1 MIVERID
8 ILRADIPFRP
18 VSGAPYRTWQDASP
32 VVIVHVHTDEGI
44 VGTGTATAIG
54 FYLGLTAGSLVD
66 TVKELAPHLIGLSP
80 FDVQRAHQTMDH
92 YVRGNQAAKAALDI
106 ALYDVM
112 GQATGR
118 PVYDLLGGRM
128 QTEPLPTATFA
139 LYADEPEQM
148 AADVHARFEEGFR
161 AFEVK
166 MTDPQIDVAR
176 VRAIR
181 EAVGAEATLIADANG
196 HWSVKDAVRI
206 IDALAPYDVLVEEPC
221 HGITALEEVRRASQ
235 LPIIADETCHTVQ
248 DAAEIARR
256 RAADIV
262 SIKLMKAGGLWRAH
276 QMALLLAGAGLG
288 YRVDGVRGET
298 RVSNTASVH
307 LVTSLPAPYASGLMQ
322 HARLAED
329 IVADGGLEFAAG
341 RVSVSEAPGLGLKT
355 KPYGDKIATVT

>member
-1 MIVERID
+1 MKVECIE
-8 ILRADIPFRP
+8 IFRADIPFRQ
-18 VSGAPYRTWQDASP
+18 VSGAPLRTWQDTSP
-32 VVIVHVHTDEGI
+32 VVIVHVHAGDV
-44 VGTGTATAIG
+44 VGVGTATAIG
-54 FYLGLTAGSLVD
+54 FYLGLTAGALVD
-66 TVKELAPHLIGLSP
+66 TVQELAPQLIGLSP
-80 FDVQRAHQTMDH
+80 FDIQRAHQKMDH

-106 ALYDVM
+106 AFYDVM

-118 PVYDLLGGRM
+118 PAYDLLGGRT
-128 QTEPLPTATFA
+128 QSEPLPTTTFA

-148 AADVHARFEEGFR
+148 AADARTRFEEGFR

-181 EAVGAEATLIADANG
+181 EAVGAEATLIADVNG

-206 IDALAPYDVLVEEPC
+206 SGRLAPYNVIVEEPC
-221 HGITALEEVRRASQ
+221 HGITALEEVRRSVDV
-235 LPIIADETCHTVQ
+235 PVVADETCHTVQ

-262 SIKLMKAGGLWRAH
+262 SIKLMKAGGLWRAM
-276 QMALLLAGAGLG
+276 QMAMLLSGAGLG

-307 LVTSLPAPYASGLMQ
+307 LATSLPAPLASGLMQ

-329 IVADGGLEFAAG
+329 IVTDGGLQFAGG
-341 RVSVSEAPGLGLKT
+341 RVSVTEAPGLGLTT
-355 KPYGDKIATVT
+355 KVYGEKVATIG